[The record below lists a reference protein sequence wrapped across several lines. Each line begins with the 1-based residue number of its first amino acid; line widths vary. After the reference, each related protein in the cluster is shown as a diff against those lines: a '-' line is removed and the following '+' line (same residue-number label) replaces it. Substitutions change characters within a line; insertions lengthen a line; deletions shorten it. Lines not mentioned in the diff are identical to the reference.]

1 MTCHYPVINQRG
13 NVAMASEITIT
24 GNTIRLVA
32 EGDITQHEWMTLLA
46 RHDLAGRAIHV
57 LDYQVSDYGAG
68 DTVIHQWLMQLANT
82 DTTLRVAP

>member
-1 MTCHYPVINQRG
+1 
-13 NVAMASEITIT
+13 MASEITIT
-24 GNTIRLVA
+24 GNTIRLIA

-46 RHDLAGRAIHV
+46 EHNLAGRPMHV
-57 LDYQVSDYGAG
+57 LDYSISDYGAG